1 MSLSVEKLA
10 EAFAPLAV
18 KEMVQLPPNLPPP
31 PAPKPVAPKPAAPA
45 AAAGSANPQV
55 PSAKPAPVAGEGA
68 KGQVPSAKDQAP
80 AAKPA
85 VPAAKPAAASPAP
98 SVSAPTAAKPVAAA
112 PKPAVPVVPPPPPP
126 PPPKP
131 VQIWKFEDK
140 GLHLEVTVDPA
151 NVVEAAKLLDREG
164 FAIDAVTGMDWPK
177 QELLEVV
184 YDYLHFQSGL
194 RVAVRARVPRQAPKL
209 PTISKVFAGADW
221 HERETHEFFGIEFVG
236 HRDLSNFLL
245 PEDATYH
252 PLLKDFQA

>member
-1 MSLSVEKLA
+1 MSISVEQLA

-18 KEMVQLPPNLPPP
+18 KEMVQLPPALPPP

-45 AAAGSANPQV
+45 AAGAE
-55 PSAKPAPVAGEGA
+55 SAKAQGPGA
-68 KGQVPSAKDQAP
+68 KPEAP

-85 VPAAKPAAASPAP
+85 AVPAAPSVTSPAAA
-98 SVSAPTAAKPVAAA
+98 AAPVA
-112 PKPAVPVVPPPPPP
+112 PPP

-131 VQIWKFEDK
+131 VQIWKFEEK
-140 GLHLEVTVDPA
+140 GLHLEVTVEPT
-151 NVVEAAKLLDREG
+151 NVVEAAKLLDKQG

-177 QELLEVV
+177 QNLLEVI
-184 YDYLHFQSGL
+184 YDYLHFESGL
-194 RVAVRARVPRQAPKL
+194 RVAVRARLPRNAPKL
-209 PTISKVFAGADW
+209 PTISKIYSGADW
-221 HERETHEFFGIEFVG
+221 HERETHEFFGIEFIG